1 MYKSCVN
8 ASWLSK
14 LESQYSQKHFNSKAL
29 TLSPM
34 AVSGEKLYLYM
45 MTMTAD
51 SQFFLIEGSRCHK
64 LNPQPWNRYFSWNR
78 RFYVKIPLG
87 CLRDTQ
93 SLLYGKLQYHN
104 IAEWF
109 QLNQKR
115 TVNVGAKYFLP
126 PKLVFSHH
134 GLALRTTGGGT
145 LKILVTY
152 RLQGRLLRKLL
163 SVIHDVC
170 CYELKALTRPGPV
183 LGVQPDL
190 NQKCIS
196 DVYPRRGTSKC
207 T

>member
-1 MYKSCVN
+1 MQVGCLNWNHCTARSISIQRRLPSLPWPCPGKSCTCTWWPWRLT
-8 ASWLSK
+8 ASS
-14 LESQYSQKHFNSKAL
+14 SSSKAPDATNWIHNL
-29 TLSPM
+29 GTGTFPGTEDFML
-34 AVSGEKLYLYM
+34 
-45 MTMTAD
+45 
-51 SQFFLIEGSRCHK
+51 
-64 LNPQPWNRYFSWNR
+64 
-78 RFYVKIPLG
+78 KIPLG

-115 TVNVGAKYFLP
+115 TVNVSAKYFLP

-170 CYELKALTRPGPV
+170 CYELKALTRPGPD